1 MRQPILPLFALLL
14 LAACGN
20 STETKHVETAPPIP
34 DLLASH
40 VDSTVNPGDDF
51 FAFANGGWIKAN
63 PIPATESGWSIG
75 NLVVDGL
82 RDKIRTINEEA
93 AKAHAPAGSDLQ
105 KIGNFWT
112 TGMDSAK
119 ADRLGTT
126 PLNKLLQQID
136 GITNAQDAFAMAGV
150 LQRAGSDVL
159 YGFSVG
165 QDSKNS
171 EKMAVDLWQGGLGL
185 PDRDYY
191 FNNEAGV
198 AKNRAAYPGHIAR
211 MLGLLGQDSA
221 KAAKA
226 GASVM
231 SFETALAKKS
241 RTLDEQR
248 DPYANYNKMAVD
260 GQLKKIMPHLDWRT
274 LLNSYGLP
282 LCDTVIVGQ
291 PEFLSAVDGLL
302 QSTPIETVKNY
313 YRFHLLSTFAS
324 NLSNA
329 IDQEDFDFYAK
340 QLYGQVQP
348 RPRWKRVIDEEGND
362 IGMIVGHVFVKDYFP
377 ERAKKRYDGL
387 VEAIRSTYSER
398 IKKLD
403 WMSAATKEKALEKL
417 NTMTKKVGYPDEW
430 KDYSTLQV
438 DTASYA
444 ANVLACN
451 RWHFDD
457 MLSKWGKP
465 VDRTEWD
472 MTPQTYNAY
481 YNPSNNE
488 IVLPAGIFMLPG
500 LPDSLADDAMVY
512 GYAAA
517 STIGHEITHG
527 FDDEGRQF
535 DAKGNLVSWWT
546 PQDSANFTQR
556 AEVIAKQFDA
566 FEPISGIHI
575 NGHATMG
582 ENIADFGG
590 IELGLEAYKKTDE
603 YKSGKKIAGYTP
615 LQRYF
620 LGYALGWLGH
630 QKEESLRSRLLS
642 DVHSP
647 AKYRVNGPFAN
658 VPEFYEAFNIKEGQ
672 AMWRPDSLRVK
683 IW

>member
-1 MRQPILPLFALLL
+1 MRHQLPLLTLLL

-20 STETKHVETAPPIP
+20 PSTVKQDTEPARP

-40 VDSTVNPGDDF
+40 IDSTVNPGDDF

-63 PIPATESGWSIG
+63 PIPATESAWGIG
-75 NLVVDGL
+75 NLIVEEL
-82 RDKIRTINEEA
+82 RAKIRTINEEA
-93 AKAHAPAGSDLQ
+93 ALARAPQGSDEQ
-105 KIGNFWT
+105 KIGDFWT

-126 PLNKLLQQID
+126 PLNELLQRID
-136 GITNAQDAFAMAGV
+136 GITNAREAFAVAGILNRAGAGV
-150 LQRAGSDVL
+150 LYGGSVD
-159 YGFSVG
+159 
-165 QDSKNS
+165 QDPKNS
-171 EKMAVDLWQGGLGL
+171 EKMAVSLWQGGLGL

-191 FNNEAGV
+191 FNTEAGV
-198 AKNRAAYPGHIAR
+198 AKNRAAYPGHIDR
-211 MLGLLGQDSA
+211 MLHFLGQDSITA
-221 KAAKA
+221 MQGGAA
-226 GASVM
+226 VM
-231 SFETALAKKS
+231 AFETELAKKS
-241 RTLDEQR
+241 RTLDQQR

-260 GQLKKIMPHLDWRT
+260 GKLRQTTPHLAWRE
-274 LLNSYGLP
+274 LLDSYGLQK
-282 LCDTVIVGQ
+282 CDTVIVGQ
-291 PEFLSAVDGLL
+291 PEYLAAVDGLL
-302 QSTPIETVKNY
+302 QTTPVSTLKDY
-313 YRFHLLSTFAS
+313 FRYHLLSAFAGTLGS
-324 NLSNA
+324 A
-329 IDQEDFDFYAK
+329 IDQEDFSFYAT
-340 QLYGQVQP
+340 QLYGQEQQ
-348 RPRWKRVIDEEGND
+348 RPRWKRVIGQEGED
-362 IGMIVGHVFVKDYFP
+362 IGMIVGKVFVKDYFP

-387 VEAIRSTYSER
+387 VEAIRNAYRER
-398 IKKLD
+398 IKDLD
-403 WMSAATKEKALEKL
+403 WMSEATKEKALEKL
-417 NTMTKKVGYPDEW
+417 NTMTKKVGYPDVW
-430 KDYSTLQV
+430 KDYGTLKV
-438 DTASYA
+438 DTVSYA
-444 ANVLACN
+444 ANVLAAN

-457 MLSKWGKP
+457 EVAKWGKP
-465 VDRTEWD
+465 VDRTEWN

-535 DAKGNLVSWWT
+535 DAEGNLAPWWS
-546 PQDSANFTQR
+546 PEDSAHFTAR
-556 AEVIAKQFDA
+556 AEVMARQFDA
-566 FEPISGIHI
+566 YEPIPGIHI
-575 NGHATMG
+575 NGHATLG

-590 IELGLEAYKKTDE
+590 IQLGLDAFKKTDE

-647 AKYRVNGPFAN
+647 AKWRVNGPFAN
-658 VPEFYEAFNIKEGQ
+658 VPEFYAAFHIKEGQ
-672 AMWRPDSLRVK
+672 PMWRADSVRVR

>member
-1 MRQPILPLFALLL
+1 
-14 LAACGN
+14 
-20 STETKHVETAPPIP
+20 
-34 DLLASH
+34 
-40 VDSTVNPGDDF
+40 
-51 FAFANGGWIKAN
+51 
-63 PIPATESGWSIG
+63 
-75 NLVVDGL
+75 
-82 RDKIRTINEEA
+82 
-93 AKAHAPAGSDLQ
+93 
-105 KIGNFWT
+105 
-112 TGMDSAK
+112 
-119 ADRLGTT
+119 
-126 PLNKLLQQID
+126 LLQQID

-198 AKNRAAYPGHIAR
+198 AKDRAAYPGHIAR

>member
-1 MRQPILPLFALLL
+1 MRHHSILFALLL
-14 LAACGN
+14 LAACGT
-20 STETKHVETAPPIP
+20 STEPEHVKAAPPIP

-63 PIPATESGWSIG
+63 PIPSTESNWGIA

-82 RDKIRTINEEA
+82 REKIRSINEDA
-93 AKAHAPAGSDLQ
+93 AKAHATPGTDQQ
-105 KIGNFWT
+105 KIGDFWT

-119 ADRLGTT
+119 ADRLGTM
-126 PLNKLLQQID
+126 PLNTLLQRID
-136 GITNAQDAFAMAGV
+136 GIKSAQDAFAVAGE
-150 LQRAGSDVL
+150 LNRAGADVL
-159 YGFSVG
+159 YGFFVA

-171 EKMAVDLWQGGLGL
+171 EKMAAQLWQGGLGL

-198 AKNRAAYPGHIAR
+198 TKNRAAYPGHISR
-211 MLGLLGQDSA
+211 MLGFLGQDSA
-221 KAAKA
+221 TAAKA
-226 GASVM
+226 GAAVM
-231 SFETALAKKS
+231 AFETALAKKS
-241 RTLDEQR
+241 RTLDQQR
-248 DPYANYNKMAVD
+248 DPYANYNKMAV
-260 GQLKKIMPHLDWRT
+260 GAQLKKTTPHLDWRM

-291 PEFLSAVDGLL
+291 PEFLSTVDGLL
-302 QSTPIETVKNY
+302 QTTPVETLKNY
-313 YRFHLLSTFAS
+313 YRYHLLSAFAG
-324 NLSNA
+324 NLSSP
-329 IDQEDFDFYAK
+329 IDQEDFSFYDK
-340 QLYGQVQP
+340 QLYGQEQQ
-348 RPRWKRVIDEEGND
+348 RPRWKRVIAKEGGS

-387 VEAIRSTYSER
+387 VEAIRSTYADR
-398 IKKLD
+398 IKNLD
-403 WMSAATKEKALEKL
+403 WMSAATKDKALEKL
-417 NTMTKKVGYPDEW
+417 NTMTKKVGYPDKW
-430 KDYSTLQV
+430 QDLSTLQV

-444 ANVLACN
+444 GNVLSAN

-457 MLSKWGKP
+457 MVSKWGKP
-465 VDRTEWD
+465 VDRTEWE

-500 LPDSLADDAMVY
+500 LPDSLSDDAMVY

-527 FDDEGRQF
+527 FDDQGRQF
-535 DAKGNLVSWWT
+535 DAKGNLVNWWT
-546 PQDSANFTQR
+546 PADSANFMQR
-556 AEVIAKQFDA
+556 SEVMAKQFDGY
-566 FEPISGIHI
+566 EPITGIHI
-575 NGHATMG
+575 NGHATLG

-590 IELGLEAYKKTDE
+590 IELGLEAFKKTDQ
-603 YKSGKKIAGYTP
+603 YKKGEKIAGYTP

-630 QKEESLRSRLLS
+630 EKEEALRSGLLS

-647 AKYRVNGPFAN
+647 GKYRVNGPFAN
-658 VPEFYEAFNIKEGQ
+658 VPEFYEAFNVKEGQ